1 MKPGATAVKHF
12 CQVAMNSVGG
22 EGGSAARACG
32 AVCERVAVSDRADE
46 HAPGAAARAPGH
58 EHHHAPAW
66 ALSLAFVVGVLVVVQ
81 SRSNGELAVAV
92 QDGLFAAVL
101 SFSTGAAIL
110 LVLIAARRP
119 TRHAL
124 RVSLPALLRAREL
137 RWWHLIGG
145 LGGALLVA
153 GQGIAVP
160 LLGVALF
167 TVGMVA
173 GNTGTS
179 LVVDRTGIGPGVPR
193 PLTAR
198 RVVAAVGVTAAVAL
212 AVSGRFSSGDLV
224 VWAVVLVLVAGA
236 GTALQ
241 SAVNGQV
248 AVRTGDPIAA
258 TSVNFAVGFTAL
270 LSALAI
276 EHLAGHAWIAPP
288 PPWEEPWL
296 WLGGPVG
303 VAFIAT
309 ATIVVKPLGVLLF
322 GLLNIS
328 GQLAGSL
335 VSDLVFPTQ
344 GTVVGWQLL
353 AGMALT
359 AASVALAATRPRR
372 R

>member
-1 MKPGATAVKHF
+1 
-12 CQVAMNSVGG
+12 
-22 EGGSAARACG
+22 
-32 AVCERVAVSDRADE
+32 VSDPAGDRA
-46 HAPGAAARAPGH
+46 GASPSVEPVH
-58 EHHHAPAW
+58 DHHHAPLW
-66 ALSLAFVVGVLVVVQ
+66 ALSLAFAVGVLVVVQ

-101 SFSTGAAIL
+101 SFGVGALIL
-110 LVLIAARRP
+110 LVVIGLRP
-119 TRHAL
+119 TTRRAL
-124 RVSLPALLRAREL
+124 GSSLPALLRSRQL
-137 RWWHLIGG
+137 RWWHLVGG

-179 LVVDRTGIGPGVPR
+179 LAVDRFGLGPGVPR
-193 PLTAR
+193 PLTPR
-198 RVVAAVGVTAAVAL
+198 RVVAAIGVTVAVAL

-224 VWAVVLVLVAGA
+224 IWAVVLVLCAGA
-236 GTALQ
+236 ATAVQ

-248 AVRTGDPIAA
+248 AAKTGDPLAA
-258 TSVNFAVGFTAL
+258 TSVNFAVGLTAL
-270 LSALAI
+270 LVALAV

-288 PPWEEPWL
+288 PPWEQPWL

-303 VAFIAT
+303 VLFIASS
-309 ATIVVKPLGVLLF
+309 TIVVKPLGVLLF
-322 GLLNIS
+322 GLLNIA
-328 GQLAGSL
+328 GQLTGSL

-344 GTVVGWQLL
+344 GTVVSWQLL

-359 AASVALAATRPRR
+359 AVSVALAATRPRR

>member
-1 MKPGATAVKHF
+1 
-12 CQVAMNSVGG
+12 
-22 EGGSAARACG
+22 
-32 AVCERVAVSDRADE
+32 VSDRADAS
-46 HAPGAAARAPGH
+46 APEAETRGAGH
-58 EHHHAPAW
+58 EHHHAPLW

-92 QDGLFAAVL
+92 HDGLFAAVL
-101 SFSTGAAIL
+101 SFGTGALIL
-110 LVLIAARRP
+110 LVIIGLRPRTRR
-119 TRHAL
+119 AL
-124 RVSLPALLRAREL
+124 GTALPALLRSGQL

-179 LVVDRTGIGPGVPR
+179 LAVDRSGLGPGVPR
-193 PLTAR
+193 PLTPR
-198 RVVAAVGVTAAVAL
+198 RVVAAIGVTIAVAL

-224 VWAVVLVLVAGA
+224 LWAVALVLCAGA
-236 GTALQ
+236 ATALQ

-248 AVRTGDPIAA
+248 AVRTGDPFAA
-258 TSVNFAVGFTAL
+258 TSVNFAVGLTAL
-270 LSALAI
+270 LVALAI

-288 PPWEEPWL
+288 PPWEQPWL

-303 VAFIAT
+303 VLFIASS
-309 ATIVVKPLGVLLF
+309 TIVVKPLGVLLF
-322 GLLNIS
+322 GLLNIA
-328 GQLAGSL
+328 GQLTGSL

-344 GTVVGWQLL
+344 GTVVSWQLL

-359 AASVALAATRPRR
+359 AASVVLAATRSRR

>member
-1 MKPGATAVKHF
+1 
-12 CQVAMNSVGG
+12 
-22 EGGSAARACG
+22 
-32 AVCERVAVSDRADE
+32 
-46 HAPGAAARAPGH
+46 
-58 EHHHAPAW
+58 
-66 ALSLAFVVGVLVVVQ
+66 VVVQ

-92 QDGLFAAVL
+92 GDGLFAAVL
-101 SFSTGAAIL
+101 SFGTGALIL
-110 LVLIAARRP
+110 LVII
-119 TRHAL
+119 AL
-124 RVSLPALLRAREL
+124 RPATRQALGTSLPSLLRSGQL
-137 RWWHLIGG
+137 RWWHLLGG

-179 LVVDRTGIGPGVPR
+179 LVVDRIGLGPGVRR

-198 RVVAAVGVTAAVAL
+198 RVVAAVGVTVAVAL

-224 VWAVVLVLVAGA
+224 LWAVALVLVAGA

-248 AVRTGDPIAA
+248 AVRSGDPLAA
-258 TSVNFAVGFTAL
+258 TSVNFAVGLTAL
-270 LSALAI
+270 LVALGI
-276 EHLAGHAWIAPP
+276 EHLAGHAWVAPP
-288 PPWEEPWL
+288 PPWEQPWL

-303 VAFIAT
+303 VLFIAS

-322 GLLNIS
+322 GLLNIA
-328 GQLAGSL
+328 GQLTGSL

-344 GTVVGWQLL
+344 GTVVSWQLL
-353 AGMALT
+353 TGMALT

-372 R
+372 RTPR

>member
-1 MKPGATAVKHF
+1 
-12 CQVAMNSVGG
+12 
-22 EGGSAARACG
+22 
-32 AVCERVAVSDRADE
+32 VAVSDRADDR
-46 HAPGAAARAPGH
+46 AAGETTRASGH
-58 EHHHAPAW
+58 EHHHAPVW
-66 ALSLAFVVGVLVVVQ
+66 ALSLAFVVGLLMVAQ
-81 SRSNGELAVAV
+81 GRSNGELAVAV

-101 SFSTGAAIL
+101 SFSTGAVIL
-110 LVLIAARRP
+110 LGLIAARPP
-119 TRHAL
+119 TRQAL
-124 RVSLPALLRAREL
+124 RVTLPALLRAGEL
-137 RWWHLIGG
+137 RWWHLLGG

-179 LVVDRTGIGPGVPR
+179 LVVDRFGIGPGVPR
-193 PLTAR
+193 PLTPR

-212 AVSGRFSSGDLV
+212 AVSGRLSTGDLV

-258 TSVNFAVGFTAL
+258 TSVNFAVGLAAL
-270 LSALAI
+270 LVALTI
-276 EHLAGHAWIAPP
+276 EHLAGHIWVAPP
-288 PPWEEPWL
+288 PPWEQPWL

-309 ATIVVKPLGVLLF
+309 ATVVVKPLGVLLF

-328 GQLAGSL
+328 GQLTGSL

-353 AGMALT
+353 SGMALT
-359 AASVALAATRPRR
+359 AASIALAATRPRR